1 MDLNSWRKNA
11 EYDEEDMV
19 SCNHCWDEIGNEKEV
34 YGDETVDY
42 EMANGELV
50 CIPCYK
56 IWMKEYKNDLDP
68 HYSPFYAETFEA
80 RTHRKSYD
88 WENRKFVKR
97 PDGKH
102 NSGQL
107 RGYDH
112 SPKGTSDSKLDWDSA
127 NMANTRIKANLQG
140 KEDLRNSK
148 KNAET
153 FEAEGNEKLLEQI
166 KNDMKSFLNKLSK
179 KEYVRHPRITIK
191 TGYTDRDGVELSA
204 TGIGS
209 WEVADDEAYR
219 DDKEIW
225 DKESYEFYVN
235 LFEEWAK
242 GYNWYEQ
249 VNLEIDTGY
258 KNSAYF
264 WITLKP
270 LTQPKRK
277 SMDWSS
283 YAGWGAESFDV
294 EFNEWADQELMSH
307 GKDISFKDW
316 AQDEGMKH
324 GNTEITEWA
333 QHEDESHDARYG
345 AESETLTPYDFNTT
359 ASRRFGEQDGKVWT
373 HADNWKVK
381 PNGEDNL
388 WLYDKITKWCNYWEG
403 KGYDFVVKSV
413 NGKIVGVI
421 PSNQML
427 KSLKYGL
434 RPYRV
439 GNDFVKERSY
449 VKITIEDDDLNIHSE
464 RGYDG
469 APSNDITFRFV
480 TTTRGLSVYGAETF
494 EDCEVCYATVD
505 KGTLNDVQAG
515 RICNECHKMNQYDA
529 ETFEAK
535 GYAPDKPFYATTHE
549 NGYTTVMH
557 PIKCGHYKMVM
568 NGTGV
573 WMPPTFYDT
582 IEEMFTTEFDNI
594 MDSQYEGMVEWAMS
608 DPSGKETIRKY
619 KDIKTIGDARK
630 FAKKHFDFK
639 IDFAPC
645 FRKERN
651 YDSKALNALPI
662 TVHPFWIDDGG
673 WADEYSDALREF
685 QAERKKR
692 SSLLSEPFEGT
703 SLDSGDWKGIIV
715 GFGIGLLGLFGYSK
729 LRK

>member
-19 SCNHCWDEIGNEKEV
+19 YCNHCSDIVGDEKEV

-148 KNAET
+148 KNAE
-153 FEAEGNEKLLEQI
+153 
-166 KNDMKSFLNKLSK
+166 
-179 KEYVRHPRITIK
+179 
-191 TGYTDRDGVELSA
+191 
-204 TGIGS
+204 
-209 WEVADDEAYR
+209 
-219 DDKEIW
+219 
-225 DKESYEFYVN
+225 
-235 LFEEWAK
+235 
-242 GYNWYEQ
+242 YN
-249 VNLEIDTGY
+249 
-258 KNSAYF
+258 
-264 WITLKP
+264 
-270 LTQPKRK
+270 
-277 SMDWSS
+277 
-283 YAGWGAESFDV
+283 V

-345 AESETLTPYDFNTT
+345 AETY
-359 ASRRFGEQDGKVWT
+359 
-373 HADNWKVK
+373 
-381 PNGEDNL
+381 
-388 WLYDKITKWCNYWEG
+388 
-403 KGYDFVVKSV
+403 
-413 NGKIVGVI
+413 
-421 PSNQML
+421 
-427 KSLKYGL
+427 
-434 RPYRV
+434 
-439 GNDFVKERSY
+439 
-449 VKITIEDDDLNIHSE
+449 
-464 RGYDG
+464 
-469 APSNDITFRFV
+469 
-480 TTTRGLSVYGAETF
+480 

-529 ETFEAK
+529 EFRGQWEIGEQLEEAQMNAEWERSWLVK
-535 GYAPDKPFYATTHE
+535 SYPHTITKEQHDEIIKLLDEHDPNANIFYVRYGDTMRIITPHGPL
-549 NGYTTVMH
+549 N
-557 PIKCGHYKMVM
+557 PSFL
-568 NGTGV
+568 
-573 WMPPTFYDT
+573 PTFSAESSQFPSMHYGDHDSDAQEKYQEFLDEWDGDDDPPSFEEWEKQLDEYDRKLQ
-582 IEEMFTTEFDNI
+582 E
-594 MDSQYEGMVEWAMS
+594 YEGMNAEDQNKDLLKWVEDYLWDNDKKGYQDYHAH
-608 DPSGKETIRKY
+608 RKSL
-619 KDIKTIGDARK
+619 GLSA
-630 FAKKHFDFK
+630 
-639 IDFAPC
+639 
-645 FRKERN
+645 E
-651 YDSKALNALPI
+651 
-662 TVHPFWIDDGG
+662 
-673 WADEYSDALREF
+673 
-685 QAERKKR
+685 ERKKR
-692 SSLLSEPFEGT
+692 SSLLSEPHEGT
-703 SLDSGDWKGIIV
+703 SLDSGEWKGILT

>member
-19 SCNHCWDEIGNEKEV
+19 YCNHCSDIVGNEKEV

-148 KNAET
+148 KNAE
-153 FEAEGNEKLLEQI
+153 
-166 KNDMKSFLNKLSK
+166 
-179 KEYVRHPRITIK
+179 
-191 TGYTDRDGVELSA
+191 
-204 TGIGS
+204 
-209 WEVADDEAYR
+209 
-219 DDKEIW
+219 
-225 DKESYEFYVN
+225 
-235 LFEEWAK
+235 
-242 GYNWYEQ
+242 YN
-249 VNLEIDTGY
+249 
-258 KNSAYF
+258 
-264 WITLKP
+264 
-270 LTQPKRK
+270 
-277 SMDWSS
+277 
-283 YAGWGAESFDV
+283 V

-345 AESETLTPYDFNTT
+345 AETFN
-359 ASRRFGEQDGKVWT
+359 AYSQESRIQ
-373 HADNWKVK
+373 
-381 PNGEDNL
+381 NL
-388 WLYDKITKWCNYWEG
+388 IEKLYDDREIALNKLLKINNPSLQNLISKNALLR
-403 KGYDFVVKSV
+403 DR
-413 NGKIVGVI
+413 VGDMTLAEWSQVQ
-421 PSNQML
+421 NQ
-427 KSLKYGL
+427 LKY
-434 RPYRV
+434 
-439 GNDFVKERSY
+439 
-449 VKITIEDDDLNIHSE
+449 T
-464 RGYDG
+464 
-469 APSNDITFRFV
+469 PSGRIRTF
-480 TTTRGLSVYGAETF
+480 GAETF

-529 ETFEAK
+529 ESSGQWEIGEQLEEAQMNAEWERSWLVK
-535 GYAPDKPFYATTHE
+535 SYPHTITKEQHDEIIKLLDEHDPNANIFYVRYGDTMRIITPHGPL
-549 NGYTTVMH
+549 N
-557 PIKCGHYKMVM
+557 PSFL
-568 NGTGV
+568 
-573 WMPPTFYDT
+573 PTFSAESSQFPSMHYGDHDSDAQEKYQEFLDEWDGDDDPPSFEEWEKQLDEYDRKLQ
-582 IEEMFTTEFDNI
+582 E
-594 MDSQYEGMVEWAMS
+594 YEGMNAEDQNKDLLKWVEDYLWDNDKKGYQDYHAH
-608 DPSGKETIRKY
+608 RKSL
-619 KDIKTIGDARK
+619 GLSA
-630 FAKKHFDFK
+630 
-639 IDFAPC
+639 
-645 FRKERN
+645 E
-651 YDSKALNALPI
+651 
-662 TVHPFWIDDGG
+662 
-673 WADEYSDALREF
+673 
-685 QAERKKR
+685 ERKKR
-692 SSLLSEPFEGT
+692 SSLLSEPHEGT
-703 SLDSGDWKGIIV
+703 SLDSGEWKGILT

-729 LRK
+729 LGK